1 MSNPAVS
8 PSVKGK
14 SQAPS
19 LDRRTWLGAL
29 IAMPVLFNTACGF
42 KLRGSVSIPYK
53 AIAITGNPSPPLRS
67 DLEMMILTGSDSRVV
82 NNTKDADLIL
92 EIISEVNSREILA
105 YNATGQISAYRL
117 NSRVE
122 FRATDQNG
130 VDVVPEA
137 EIYVTRDMDFSVSTV
152 LATDVQM
159 VQFTN
164 EMRSNLALQI
174 LRRVSATAR
183 PRTPTSGGAKPVMG
197 KP

>member
-1 MSNPAVS
+1 M
-8 PSVKGK
+8 
-14 SQAPS
+14 PS
-19 LDRRTWLGAL
+19 LGRRAVLGTL
-29 IAMPVLFNTACGF
+29 IALPALLTSACGF
-42 KLRGSVSIPYK
+42 KLRGSVSLPYK
-53 AIAITGNPSPPLRS
+53 AIAITGSPSPPLRA
-67 DLEMMILTGSDSRVV
+67 DLEMIILTGSDSRVV
-82 NNTKDADLIL
+82 NNSKDADLIL
-92 EIISEVNSREILA
+92 EIISEANSREILA

-183 PRTPTSGGAKPVMG
+183 PRGAAPSSAKPVMG

>member
-1 MSNPAVS
+1 
-8 PSVKGK
+8 
-14 SQAPS
+14 
-19 LDRRTWLGAL
+19 
-29 IAMPVLFNTACGF
+29 
-42 KLRGSVSIPYK
+42 
-53 AIAITGNPSPPLRS
+53 
-67 DLEMMILTGSDSRVV
+67 
-82 NNTKDADLIL
+82 
-92 EIISEVNSREILA
+92 
-105 YNATGQISAYRL
+105 
-117 NSRVE
+117 VE
-122 FRATDQNG
+122 FRAADQNG

-183 PRTPTSGGAKPVMG
+183 PRAPAPSGAKPVMG

>member
-1 MSNPAVS
+1 MS
-8 PSVKGK
+8 PSAQAK
-14 SQAPS
+14 SSIPS
-19 LDRRTWLGAL
+19 LGRRTWLGAL
-29 IAMPVLFNTACGF
+29 IALPALLTSACGF

-53 AIAITGNPSPPLRS
+53 VLAITGNPSPPLRA
-67 DLEMMILTGSDSRVV
+67 DLEMIVLTGSDAKVA
-82 NNTKDADLIL
+82 NNAKDADLIL

-105 YNATGQISAYRL
+105 YNAAGQISAYRL

-159 VQFTN
+159 AQFTN

-174 LRRVSATAR
+174 LRRVAATAR
-183 PRTPTSGGAKPVMG
+183 TRAPATSGAKPVMG

>member
-1 MSNPAVS
+1 MSL
-8 PSVKGK
+8 G
-14 SQAPS
+14 
-19 LDRRTWLGAL
+19 RRTVLGTL
-29 IAMPVLFNTACGF
+29 IAFPALFTSACGF
-42 KLRGSVSIPYK
+42 KLRGSVSLPYK
-53 AIAITGNPSPPLRS
+53 VIAITGNPSPPLRA
-67 DLEMMILTGSDSRVV
+67 DLEMIVLTGSDSKVA
-82 NNTKDADLIL
+82 NNAKDADLIL

-105 YNATGQISAYRL
+105 YNAAGQISAYRL

-137 EIYVTRDMDFSVSTV
+137 EIYVTRDMDFSVSTI

-159 VQFTN
+159 AQFTN

-174 LRRVSATAR
+174 LRRVAATAR
-183 PRTPTSGGAKPVMG
+183 PRAPATSGAKPVMG

>member
-1 MSNPAVS
+1 MS
-8 PSVKGK
+8 PSAHAK
-14 SQAPS
+14 SPMPS
-19 LDRRTWLGAL
+19 LGRRTWLGTL
-29 IAMPVLFNTACGF
+29 IALPALFNSACGF

-53 AIAITGNPSPPLRS
+53 VIAITGNPSPPLRA

-82 NNTKDADLIL
+82 HNPQDADLIL
-92 EIISEVNSREILA
+92 EIISEVSSREILA

-130 VDVVPEA
+130 VDVVPES

-152 LATDVQM
+152 LASDVQQQ
-159 VQFTN
+159 QFTN
-164 EMRSNLALQI
+164 SMRSDLSLQI
-174 LRRVSATAR
+174 LRRVSAAAK
-183 PRTPTSGGAKPVMG
+183 PRAPAPSGAKPVMG

>member
-1 MSNPAVS
+1 M
-8 PSVKGK
+8 
-14 SQAPS
+14 PS

-29 IAMPVLFNTACGF
+29 IALPALFTSACGF

-53 AIAITGNPSPPLRS
+53 VIAITGNPSPPLRA
-67 DLEMMILTGSDSRVV
+67 DLEMIILTGSDSKVA
-82 NNTKDADLIL
+82 NNVKDADLIL

-105 YNATGQISAYRL
+105 YNAAGQISAYRL

-122 FRATDQNG
+122 FRAADQNG

-152 LATDVQM
+152 LANDVQQQ
-159 VQFTN
+159 QFTN
-164 EMRSNLALQI
+164 AMRMDLSLQI
-174 LRRVSATAR
+174 LRRISAATK
-183 PRTPTSGGAKPVMG
+183 PRVPAPTGAKPVMG

>member
-1 MSNPAVS
+1 MSSSAKS
-8 PSVKGK
+8 K
-14 SQAPS
+14 SQSPS
-19 LDRRTWLGAL
+19 LDRRAWLGAL
-29 IAMPVLFNTACGF
+29 IALPALLTTACGF

-53 AIAITGNPSPPLRS
+53 VIAITGNPSPPLRA
-67 DLEMMILTGSDSRVV
+67 DLEMIILTGSDAKVA
-82 NNTKDADLIL
+82 NNAKDADLIL

-105 YNATGQISAYRL
+105 YNAAGQISAYRL

-122 FRATDQNG
+122 FRAADQNG

-174 LRRVSATAR
+174 LRRVAATAR
-183 PRTPTSGGAKPVMG
+183 PRTPAPSGVKPVMG